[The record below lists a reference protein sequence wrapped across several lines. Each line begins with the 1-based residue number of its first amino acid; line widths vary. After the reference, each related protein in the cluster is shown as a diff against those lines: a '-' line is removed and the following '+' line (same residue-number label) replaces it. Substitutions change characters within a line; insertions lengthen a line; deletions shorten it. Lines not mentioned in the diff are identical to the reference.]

1 MKHKGLLSSWAQVR
15 RNAQSGLKG
24 QAGFTLVEMAI
35 VLVIIGLILGAVLKG
50 QELIENAKAKRAA
63 NDLNSFV
70 AAYYSYIDRYGR
82 IPGDDGPIGTLTARD
97 GNWSVVTLAGD
108 NNGALAVTAAQT
120 FTGGGEGAAF
130 WQHVRAAGF
139 ITGDPSLTGVEALPK
154 NSFGG
159 LTGITSDPV
168 MGGLT
173 GIKVCMS
180 QVPGKSAAAL
190 DSQLD
195 DGNPGTGTLRV
206 TMGAAGVNTA
216 PGAAAAAPYH
226 ESNVYT
232 ICRTM

>member
-1 MKHKGLLSSWAQVR
+1 M
-15 RNAQSGLKG
+15 
-24 QAGFTLVEMAI
+24 
-35 VLVIIGLILGAVLKG
+35 LVIIGLILGAVLKG

-63 NDLNSFV
+63 NDLNSVV

-82 IPGDDGPIGTLTARD
+82 IPGDDGNLATLQAR
-97 GNWSVVTLAGD
+97 GGSWSVVTLAGN

-139 ITGDPSLTGVEALPK
+139 ITGDPSLVGAAALPR

-159 LTGITSDPV
+159 LTGITNDNAA
-168 MGGLT
+168 MGLT

-195 DGNPGTGTLRV
+195 DGNPATGTLRA
-206 TMGAAGVNTA
+206 TPGAAGVNTA
-216 PGAAAAAPYH
+216 PGAAAAAYN

>member
-1 MKHKGLLSSWAQVR
+1 MKEAKVVNEARGKGP
-15 RNAQSGLKG
+15 LKG
-24 QAGFTLVEMAI
+24 QKGFTLVELAI

-50 QELIENAKAKRAA
+50 TELIENAKAKKAA
-63 NDLNSFV
+63 NDLNSV
-70 AAYYSYIDRYGR
+70 AAAYYSYIDRYGR
-82 IPGDDGPIGTLTARD
+82 IPGDDGPLATLQAR
-97 GNWSVVTLAGD
+97 GGSWSVVTLAG
-108 NNGALAVTAAQT
+108 NNDGALAVTAAQT

-139 ITGDPSLTGVEALPK
+139 ITGDPSLAGAAALPR

-159 LTGITSDPV
+159 LTGITNDTAA
-168 MGGLT
+168 MGLT

-195 DGNPGTGTLRV
+195 DGNPSTGTLRATV
-206 TMGAAGVNTA
+206 GTAGVNTA
-216 PGAAAAAPYH
+216 PDAAAAAPYN